1 MTELPQN
8 YVVVNAPLDNE
19 PYPIFRIYGDQVWEM
34 GTADVRRMN
43 PNFAFQL
50 RRRVQWL
57 AGRTL

>member
-1 MTELPQN
+1 M
-8 YVVVNAPLDNE
+8 VNAPLDNE
-19 PYPIFRIYGDQVWEM
+19 PYPIFRIYGDQVWEV